1 MWQKT
6 GFLQMVT
13 GRYEDTKTM
22 RSTKMRR
29 TAIDNARG
37 EDSHH
42 NVSVGAES
50 YRLSY
55 RRVAP

>member
-1 MWQKT
+1 
-6 GFLQMVT
+6 MVT
-13 GRYEDTKTM
+13 GRYEDTKTL
-22 RSTKMRR
+22 RSTEAKG
-29 TAIDNARG
+29 TTIDNARG

-42 NVSVGAES
+42 NVSVSAES